1 MSIEKN
7 KRDIKEILKDLN
19 NIGTRANDTFSSIA
33 GEIGK
38 VSQKL
43 QAAGGDSEDLAKSF
57 KNQEKTVKDL
67 KSSSDILQKQIKD
80 GLKDRNATK
89 KALEESAKIQS
100 KIAAIESQIRINNFK
115 LQRAQLDGNQEVI
128 EAIQKENALLGEA
141 AITAQELVD
150 GFGEIADKAE
160 EINKS
165 SKAFDRIGDAL
176 DTIPGIGPLI
186 SEPFKNAADAAR
198 DSAVEGDNLLES
210 IQKVGMELIT
220 TKGILALIATTLFS
234 ADKRTTS
241 LATNLQIS
249 KEEAREINKDF
260 ADISVNSGKAFMNS
274 ANLVEATI
282 ELSKNFGV
290 ANKLS
295 SDLVKSQTFL
305 TKQLGL
311 SAEEASEI
319 QKLNAE
325 TGKSAEQTEKEI
337 ADQVAS
343 LQKET
348 GIALKLD
355 DVFAD
360 VANTNEQLKASFG
373 FNTREIA
380 KSVVKAKQLGLTIEQ
395 SARAAESLLDFEQSI
410 QNELQAELLTGK
422 NLNLEQARLLAL
434 QGKSTDAAAELVKQ
448 VGSVEEFT
456 NMNVIQQRNLAAAV
470 GMEANE
476 LIKTVRQK
484 ELLAELGAKDL
495 AQAAQTEEGRQK
507 ILDLG
512 GEQLLQQVQQ
522 ESAAAKFE
530 SAVIKIQEAIGTMV
544 EGPLGKF
551 IDGFASVVSSA
562 GALKAIMVGIGA
574 LSLGRVIAS
583 LASMAAAN
591 AANATAALTFASA
604 ISFGI
609 GIVAILGA
617 VVAGLATMNS
627 EADKAAS
634 KLKKKDDVMIGPD
647 GGTIVSGPEGSIQL
661 NQKDSIIA
669 GTDLFG
675 GDNTASTTAPVNI
688 STKSLEGKIDQLIAI
703 NQQILAKS
711 PVIEMSGNRVGQGIN
726 VAERAIQ

>member
-1 MSIEKN
+1 MSLAEDLGNSEESLKKMNQAAVEFESTVNAINEK
-7 KRDIKEILKDLN
+7 LK
-19 NIGTRANDTFSSIA
+19 SIA
-33 GEIGK
+33 KQEKDVADIIK
-38 VSQKL
+38 VATKNNSALQASANAVSKLRKEALTDTKKQQKL
-43 QAAGGDSEDLAKSF
+43 QEAQTKFSNLQAKSEAI
-57 KNQEKTVKDL
+57 QAV
-67 KSSSDILQKQIKD
+67 
-80 GLKDRNATK
+80 LKDRMKNASGEE
-89 KALEESAKIQS
+89 LENI
-100 KIAAIESQIRINNFK
+100 
-115 LQRAQLDGNQEVI
+115 LQ
-128 EAIQKENALLGEA
+128 
-141 AITAQELVD
+141 TQELTSD
-150 GFGEIADKAE
+150 IQRSSQETADNFQEIADATEKVNKAA
-160 EINKS
+160 KG
-165 SKAFDRIGDAL
+165 FDKMAMVL
-176 DTIPGIGPLI
+176 DSIPGVGPI
-186 SEPFKNAADAAR
+186 VSGAFKNAAEAAR
-198 DSAVEGDNLLES
+198 NAAASGNSFFES
-210 IQKVGMELIT
+210 LVKGGAELVT
-220 TKGILALIATTLFS
+220 TKGILTLLTTTLFS
-234 ADKRTTS
+234 ADKRTTN

-373 FNTREIA
+373 FNTEEIA

>member
-1 MSIEKN
+1 MSLEENKKAIE
-7 KRDIKEILKDLN
+7 ETLKSLQDL
-19 NIGTRANDTFSSIA
+19 GTATQDTFDS
-33 GEIGK
+33 IGK
-38 VSQKL
+38 NLQENIKL
-43 QAAGGDSEDLAKSF
+43 LNTSTAANKDIETSF
-57 KNQEKTVKDL
+57 KNQKKLTSGL
-67 KSSSDILQKQIKD
+67 KSSAAELSGTIKE
-80 GLKDRNATK
+80 GLKDRKAVTK
-89 KALEESAKIQS
+89 AIKQQKKVESEIAKIQ
-100 KIAAIESQIRINNFK
+100 AAIRLNNTRLAQAQAQGDK
-115 LQRAQLDGNQEVI
+115 ETVAALQLQNEELTNAQS
-128 EAIQKENALLGEA
+128 
-141 AITAQELVD
+141 TAQNLVEGFSEL
-150 GFGEIADKAE
+150 ADKAK

-165 SKAFDRIGDAL
+165 SKAFDKIGDAL
-176 DTIPGIGPLI
+176 NTLPGIGPLI
-186 SEPFKNAADAAR
+186 SGPFKNAADAAR
-198 DSAVEGDNLLES
+198 NASAEGDNLAKS
-210 IQKVGMELIT
+210 FMKGGKELIT
-220 TKGILALIATTLFS
+220 TQGILTLLTTTLFS
-234 ADKRTTS
+234 ADKRTTN

-373 FNTREIA
+373 FNTEEIA

-410 QNELQAELLTGK
+410 GNELQAELLMGK

-574 LSLGRVIAS
+574 ISLGRVIGS

-688 STKSLEGKIDQLIAI
+688 STKSLEEKIDQLIVI

>member
-1 MSIEKN
+1 M
-7 KRDIKEILKDLN
+7 
-19 NIGTRANDTFSSIA
+19 
-33 GEIGK
+33 
-38 VSQKL
+38 
-43 QAAGGDSEDLAKSF
+43 
-57 KNQEKTVKDL
+57 
-67 KSSSDILQKQIKD
+67 
-80 GLKDRNATK
+80 
-89 KALEESAKIQS
+89 
-100 KIAAIESQIRINNFK
+100 
-115 LQRAQLDGNQEVI
+115 
-128 EAIQKENALLGEA
+128 
-141 AITAQELVD
+141 
-150 GFGEIADKAE
+150 
-160 EINKS
+160 
-165 SKAFDRIGDAL
+165 
-176 DTIPGIGPLI
+176 
-186 SEPFKNAADAAR
+186 
-198 DSAVEGDNLLES
+198 
-210 IQKVGMELIT
+210 
-220 TKGILALIATTLFS
+220 
-234 ADKRTTS
+234 
-241 LATNLQIS
+241 
-249 KEEAREINKDF
+249 
-260 ADISVNSGKAFMNS
+260 
-274 ANLVEATI
+274 
-282 ELSKNFGV
+282 
-290 ANKLS
+290 
-295 SDLVKSQTFL
+295 
-305 TKQLGL
+305 
-311 SAEEASEI
+311 
-319 QKLNAE
+319 
-325 TGKSAEQTEKEI
+325 
-337 ADQVAS
+337 
-343 LQKET
+343 
-348 GIALKLD
+348 
-355 DVFAD
+355 
-360 VANTNEQLKASFG
+360 
-373 FNTREIA
+373 
-380 KSVVKAKQLGLTIEQ
+380 
-395 SARAAESLLDFEQSI
+395 DFEQSI

-574 LSLGRVIAS
+574 ISLGRVIGS

>member
-1 MSIEKN
+1 MSLAEDLGNSEESLKKMNQAAVEFESTVNAINEK
-7 KRDIKEILKDLN
+7 LK
-19 NIGTRANDTFSSIA
+19 SIA
-33 GEIGK
+33 KQEKDVADIIK
-38 VSQKL
+38 VATKNNSALQASANAVSKLRKEALTDTKKQQKL
-43 QAAGGDSEDLAKSF
+43 QEAQTKFSNLQAKSEAI
-57 KNQEKTVKDL
+57 QAV
-67 KSSSDILQKQIKD
+67 
-80 GLKDRNATK
+80 LKDRMKNASGEE
-89 KALEESAKIQS
+89 LENI
-100 KIAAIESQIRINNFK
+100 
-115 LQRAQLDGNQEVI
+115 LQ
-128 EAIQKENALLGEA
+128 
-141 AITAQELVD
+141 TQELTSD
-150 GFGEIADKAE
+150 IQRSSQETADNFQEIADATEKVNKAA
-160 EINKS
+160 KG
-165 SKAFDRIGDAL
+165 FDKMAMVL
-176 DTIPGIGPLI
+176 DSIPGVGPI
-186 SEPFKNAADAAR
+186 VSGAFKNAAEAAR
-198 DSAVEGDNLLES
+198 NAAASGNNFFES
-210 IQKVGMELIT
+210 LVKGGAELVT
-220 TKGILALIATTLFS
+220 TKGILTLLTTTLFS
-234 ADKRTTS
+234 ADKRTTN

-373 FNTREIA
+373 FNTKEIA

-470 GMEANE
+470 GMDANE

-617 VVAGLATMNS
+617 VIAGLATMNS